1 MSGIFEGDWGKL
13 AKALDPRP
21 FRAKV
26 AQAAEQVGAKG
37 ASMVQEGIV
46 NGNPGGKQFD
56 PLHPVTVERKG
67 SSKPLVNHSDLVGSI
82 TSEVADFQAVFI
94 GVKKGTV
101 VEGKEMVNIAAVHEF
116 GCTIEVTRKMR
127 VYLHSIGI
135 HLKKDTTH
143 IVIPERSFL
152 RATRD
157 SPEFREMVKETFLAA
172 IKEAF
177 GR

>member
-21 FRAKV
+21 FRARV
-26 AQAAEQVGAKG
+26 AQAAKQMGARG

-67 SSKPLVNHSDLVGSI
+67 SSKPLVDSGDLVGAI
-82 TSEVADFQAVFI
+82 TWDTPNAQTVFI
-94 GVKKGTV
+94 GVKKGNDR
-101 VEGKEMVNIAAVHEF
+101 VNIAAVHEF
-116 GCTIEVTRKMR
+116 GCTIRVTQRMR
-127 VYLHSIGI
+127 GYLHAIGI
-135 HLKKDTTH
+135 HLRKDTTH

-152 RATRD
+152 RATKD
-157 SPEFREMVKETFLAA
+157 SPEFRKMIEETLRSA
-172 IKEAF
+172 IKGAF